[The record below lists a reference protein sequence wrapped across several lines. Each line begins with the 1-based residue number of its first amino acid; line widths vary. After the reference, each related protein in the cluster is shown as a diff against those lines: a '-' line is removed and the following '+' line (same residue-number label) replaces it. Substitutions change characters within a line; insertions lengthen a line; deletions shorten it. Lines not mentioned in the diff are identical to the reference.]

1 MSLDRPKLQ
10 HESIEDGE
18 MFEAR
23 KAFTQSDD
31 DGVAMLIIIIRVILR
46 KKVMTGIFYG
56 IVINVF
62 YLYDSVSLYFY
73 LYNCNA
79 VKMLLL
85 FFAMKS
91 IGTMSMIVFYSY
103 LLNYKNVS
111 VNLFNKKEC
120 PLSRSLLSKGDA
132 MQHKENSNRN
142 MLKT

>member
-1 MSLDRPKLQ
+1 MPGGLSPC
-10 HESIEDGE
+10 
-18 MFEAR
+18 
-23 KAFTQSDD
+23 
-31 DGVAMLIIIIRVILR
+31 
-46 KKVMTGIFYG
+46 IFYG